1 MIKEHETGKPKGYG
15 FVTFQVRGRSGCG
28 QAWRDVQQPWQTG
41 LELVCA
47 RRAQNESD
55 VDLAI
60 SRLNGIELPNGRRIA
75 VSRARGSRV
84 RAGRD
89 RDVGWLG

>member
-15 FVTFQVRGRSGCG
+15 FVTFQVRGCSGCG
-28 QAWRDVQQPWQTG
+28 RPWREAQPPWQTG
-41 LELVCA
+41 LDCLA
-47 RRAQNESD
+47 PRAAQNESD

-84 RAGRD
+84 RAGREPGAG
-89 RDVGWLG
+89 R

>member
-1 MIKEHETGKPKGYG
+1 
-15 FVTFQVRGRSGCG
+15 
-28 QAWRDVQQPWQTG
+28 
-41 LELVCA
+41 
-47 RRAQNESD
+47 

-60 SRLNGIELPNGRRIA
+60 SRLNGTELPNGRRIA

-89 RDVGWLG
+89 WVPAG